1 MAGKK
6 SYSKRKSTASKKQVK
21 KVITRELV
29 KRGLNKPEMKHN
41 VYNFSGVLA
50 TVLAT
55 SGTQLDPNRQGDNN
69 YILNGTIYP
78 TASIGGAVVGNKI
91 VAKGLHLKWRF
102 YNADT
107 NSHVVRM
114 LVVCDHDPSSSATL
128 LPYSTTNLGT
138 NGNIFLSAD
147 ISSILAP
154 PTNRRFKVMYDKQFV
169 ISGDDDI
176 KSLQIGSKYIKLHN
190 AYVNYALDD
199 ANTEILVSNNRK
211 YNLYL
216 FADTTTYI
224 STAITADFTFN
235 DV

>member
-29 KRGLNKPEMKHN
+29 KRGLNKPEIKRN
-41 VYNFSGVLA
+41 VYSFVGTLA
-50 TVLAT
+50 TSVVT
-55 SGTQLDPNRQGDNN
+55 SGTQLDPTKQGDNN
-69 YILNGTIYP
+69 YILNGAIYP
-78 TASIGGAVVGNKI
+78 TTTPGGAVVGNKI

-102 YNADT
+102 YNSDT

-114 LVVCDHDPSSSATL
+114 LVVCDHDPTSSATL
-128 LPYSTTNLGT
+128 LPYTGANLGT

-154 PTNRRFKVMYDKQFV
+154 PTNRRFKVLYDKQFV
-169 ISGDDDI
+169 ISGDDDN

-199 ANTEILVSNNRK
+199 TNTEALVSNNRK

-216 FADTTTYI
+216 FADTVTYI
-224 STAITADFTFN
+224 SCAVTADFTFC